1 MKKSLSIKD
10 FSVHIRECK
19 NKKILQKLRAMFLYR
34 VNKKPAKE
42 VATIV
47 HTAPDNIYQWAHKY
61 KKQGIEGLL
70 PKKMGGRRREKMTL
84 AEEEALLR
92 EIADDGNKGLMVIA
106 KNVQKKALQI
116 VPSGVFKYYS
126 YSLLQRHGWRK
137 VKPRQQNPKS
147 SKEVQAKFKNDFSGA
162 VQEVAKTFPQADNRP
177 LKILFED
184 EARFGRMTRPMR
196 CWAPRGVRP
205 IVPYQLVRQF
215 LYVFSV
221 VCPKTGS
228 NFSLILSD
236 ADTEMM
242 NVFLAEVSSHFKDYR
257 LVIVADQAS
266 WHKSKTLKQFDN
278 IRFLHLPPGSPE
290 LNPAEHLWD
299 HAREQYFA
307 NRSFDSLDEMK
318 DQLIVAFRDIYH
330 DTSTIRSLVCFPWTQ
345 LSFIT

>member
-19 NKKILQKLRAMFLYR
+19 NKKVFKKLKAMFLYLIS
-34 VNKKPAKE
+34 NKSAKE
-42 VATIV
+42 VASIV
-47 HTAPDNIYQWAHKY
+47 YTSPGNIYQWAYRY
-61 KKQGIEGLL
+61 KKYGIEGLL

-84 AEEEALLR
+84 AEEKALLC
-92 EIADDGNKGLMVIA
+92 EIADEGNKGLIVIA
-106 KNVQKKALQI
+106 RGIQKKAMER
-116 VPSGVFKYYS
+116 VPSGVFKYYA

-147 SKEVQAKFKNDFSGA
+147 SKEVREKFKKDFPST
-162 VQEVAKTFPQADNRP
+162 VKETAKTFSEMDYRP

-184 EARFGRMTRPMR
+184 EGRFGRMTRPVH
-196 CWAPRGVRP
+196 CWALRGIRP

-221 VCPKTGS
+221 VCPKTGA

-242 NVFLAEVSSHFKDYR
+242 NVFLTEVSNHFKDYR
-257 LVIVADQAS
+257 LIIVTDQAS
-266 WHKSKTLKQFDN
+266 WHKSKNLKQFDN

-299 HAREQYFA
+299 HAREKYFA
-307 NRSFDSLDEMK
+307 NRSFESLDDIK
-318 DQLIVAFRDIYH
+318 DQLIAAFKEMYH
-330 DTSTIRSLVCFPWTQ
+330 DTDLIQSLVCFPWTQ
-345 LSFIT
+345 ISFSV